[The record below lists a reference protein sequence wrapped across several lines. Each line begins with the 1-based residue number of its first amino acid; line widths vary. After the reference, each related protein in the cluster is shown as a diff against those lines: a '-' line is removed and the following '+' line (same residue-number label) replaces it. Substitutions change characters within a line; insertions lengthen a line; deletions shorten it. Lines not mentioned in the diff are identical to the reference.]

1 MRVADVMTRDV
12 AVVRPDDVIRHAA
25 QKMDELNIGVLPV
38 CKGRRLVG
46 MITDR
51 DITVRATAAGRLPHE
66 ARVEDAMSSDVRW
79 CFEDASTDEVLDMMR
94 DVQIRRVPVIDRDKN
109 LVGLVTLGDLATE
122 EVRGADV
129 ALRDISQPSQPDR

>member
-1 MRVADVMTRDV
+1 MRVADVMTKDV
-12 AVVRPDDVIRHAA
+12 VVVRPDDVIRHAA
-25 QKMDELNIGVLPV
+25 QKMDELNVGVLPV
-38 CKGRRLVG
+38 CNGRRLVG
-46 MITDR
+46 VITDR

-66 ARVEDAMSSDVRW
+66 AKVEDAMSSDVRW
-79 CFEDASTDEVLDMMR
+79 CFEDASTDDVLEMMR
-94 DVQIRRVPVIDRDKN
+94 EVQIRRVPVIDRDKN

>member
-12 AVVRPDDVIRHAA
+12 AVVRPDDAIRHAA
-25 QKMDELNIGVLPV
+25 QKMDELNVGVLPV

-66 ARVEDAMSSDVRW
+66 AKVEDAMSGDVRW
-79 CFEDASTDEVLDMMR
+79 CFEDASTAEVLDMMR
-94 DVQIRRVPVIDRDKN
+94 QVQIRRVPVIDRDKN

-122 EVRGADV
+122 EVRGADI
-129 ALRDISQPSQPDR
+129 ALRDISQPSRPDR